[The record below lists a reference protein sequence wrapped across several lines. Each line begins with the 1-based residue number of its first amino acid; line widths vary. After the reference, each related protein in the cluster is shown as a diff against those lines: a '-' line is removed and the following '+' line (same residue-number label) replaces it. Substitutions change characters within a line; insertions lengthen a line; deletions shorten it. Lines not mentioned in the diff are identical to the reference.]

1 MLVKE
6 IKDHFENILKLYGD
20 RVEIVS
26 CDPNGVEIPMDF
38 QLSFDAL
45 NQQYSI
51 VLQYKI
57 PVATQLAAPTTESNT
72 ENSYRKLWT
81 QLKKVIISKN
91 SHGKNELL
99 SAMTDLEIKE
109 FVDGGVEEK

>member
-20 RVEIVS
+20 RTEITS
-26 CDPNGVEIPMDF
+26 LDSNGVEIPMNF
-38 QLSFDAL
+38 QLSFDAV
-45 NQQYSI
+45 NQKYSI
-51 VLQYKI
+51 VLQYGA
-57 PVATQLAAPTTESNT
+57 PMATQFAAPATKAST

-99 SAMTDLEIKE
+99 NGMTDLEIKE

>member
-38 QLSFDAL
+38 QLSFDAI
-45 NQQYSI
+45 NQKYSI

-57 PVATQLAAPTTESNT
+57 PMATQLTTPVT
-72 ENSYRKLWT
+72 TDNSYRKLWT